1 MSISDFINRLKDASL
16 FVDEIN
22 PEKLDEFDL
31 ESENQQVKFRL
42 DTKDL
47 AYTYIKHDLLSSL
60 RSKLNLAIDKE
71 FITFSTNISES
82 KKNLIIPKD
91 ELAKLIENIE
101 EDSLDHKI
109 IIYYEQKSYFIKL
122 ENLIKK
128 ESMGL

>member
-101 EDSLDHKI
+101 EDSLVAPPR
-109 IIYYEQKSYFIKL
+109 
-122 ENLIKK
+122 
-128 ESMGL
+128 